1 MMQRKLISRDI
12 EFIRRELE
20 MVAEKFANDGMSD
33 ILDEVLDT
41 FLSEANS
48 LKESYK
54 AQLAACDFDSFAKVA
69 HNLKGTFA
77 AIGQATLKETM
88 AEQEKM
94 ALSRTVVWS
103 DLNNQSHHF
112 LRQFD
117 ALFEAVSE
125 VRHKPSGHSEKL

>member
-1 MMQRKLISRDI
+1 MTQHENESREI

-20 MVAEKFANDGMSD
+20 LVTDKFAKDGMSD

-41 FLSEANS
+41 FLSEADS
-48 LKESYK
+48 LKESYRV
-54 AQLAACDFDSFAKVA
+54 QLDACDPASFAKVA
-69 HNLKGTFA
+69 HNLKGTFG
-77 AIGQATLKETM
+77 AIGQTTLKETM

-103 DLNNQSHHF
+103 DLKNRFVDFQ
-112 LRQFD
+112 RQFD

-125 VRHKPSGHSEKL
+125 IRHRRGTRRQN